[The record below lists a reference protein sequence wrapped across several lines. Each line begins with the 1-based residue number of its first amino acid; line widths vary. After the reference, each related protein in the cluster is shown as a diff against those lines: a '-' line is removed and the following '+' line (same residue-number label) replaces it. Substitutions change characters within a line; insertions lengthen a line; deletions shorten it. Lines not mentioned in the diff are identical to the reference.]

1 MQDLEF
7 QNHAR
12 NHTLRV
18 LHRSVQFRQLIKR
31 GALFLEHSNHLSIH
45 GYQKIKISSLLACE
59 VVGVKCLFVI
69 PFYGAQRQ
77 VSYAYVVAAFIGIFD
92 NGIKTC
98 QEHLFKFQL
107 FQIGPTLERVFH
119 TADKKVKFVTRSW

>member
-1 MQDLEF
+1 PLSPYT
-7 QNHAR
+7 
-12 NHTLRV
+12 TLF
-18 LHRSVQFRQLIKR
+18 RS
-31 GALFLEHSNHLSIH
+31 
-45 GYQKIKISSLLACE
+45 IKISSLLACE

-119 TADKKVKFVTRSW
+119 TADKKRSEERRIGKVEC